1 MNPTTRPSD
10 CFNDEDSNTSNNPS
24 MDSVLAARLSR
35 RSLLRGSVGTALV
48 GGAALSGCATTGTP
62 STGGATPVTQ
72 LGFKPVMRSL
82 ADTVTVPPGY
92 TAQVLYAGGDPLAAS
107 VPAFQNDGTDQQWA
121 QRAGDHHD
129 GLEWYGLDAQGKPS
143 DTFTSRG
150 LLAVN
155 HEATTDEKLSSFFI
169 HANGGTATLPRP
181 GAEID
186 KELMIHGLSVVEVQ
200 RNGKRWATR
209 VDSPYNRRI
218 TTLSEAVFT
227 GPAAGSAHLH
237 TKFSPTGT
245 KGRGTVNNCGTGKT
259 PWGTF
264 VSGEENWF
272 GYFFRD
278 AQDDQRRNNPKLVA
292 AFNRYGRKAGAPSR
306 HGWESGGSEDRYLR
320 WNTGAVGASPRE
332 DYRNEFHTFGYVV
345 ELDPYSPDTLLTKRT
360 ALGRFAHENVTFA
373 TPVAGEPIVAYM
385 GCDARGEY
393 IYKFVSTEKWDPAD
407 AQPRNRLAAGDKYL
421 DQGTLFVARFN
432 ADGSGQW
439 LELSLKNPAVASY
452 SGFDFKTQADI
463 CVFTRL
469 AADAAGATKMD
480 RPEWAG
486 VNPKN
491 GDVYIRQQGAE
502 RQRARPHRAAERRR
516 QGHQRQLQV
525 GHLPVRLRGRCR
537 QGQREPVQPERRERP
552 VVPRRPGVQQSHR
565 HLLDPDRR
573 RRLHRQD
580 QLHAARRPARPAR
593 RRRQQDADPRRPHR
607 DHPCGHGADPGH
619 AQALPGRPQGCGDH
633 RHHRNARW
641 PRDLREHPARG
652 REHQDGRRERPDE
665 VREPVAFERG
675 LRRGQAPAFR
685 DDRDHEERRRCGR
698 HLNGGD
704 QIGVSLATLR
714 ASHFVPWRLKFTWAR
729 ASSPAPST
737 ASTLPSPN
745 LLWNT
750 ARPARISVPRSGSG
764 AV

>member
-10 CFNDEDSNTSNNPS
+10 FFNDEDSNTSHNPS

-35 RSLLRGSVGTALV
+35 RGLLRGGLGGALV
-48 GGAALSGCATTGTP
+48 GGAALSGCATSGTP
-62 STGGATPVTQ
+62 SASGPMPVTQ
-72 LGFKPVMRSL
+72 LGFKPVMRSV

-92 TAQVLYAGGDPLAAS
+92 TAQVLYAGGDPLAAGVS
-107 VPAFQNDGTDQQWA
+107 AFKNDGTDQQWEL
-121 QRAGDHHD
+121 RAGDHHD

-143 DTFTSRG
+143 NTFTSRG

-200 RNGKRWATR
+200 RNGKRWTTR
-209 VDSPYNRRI
+209 ADSAYNRRI
-218 TTLSEAVFT
+218 TTMSEAVFT
-227 GPAAGSAHLH
+227 GPAAGSAHLA
-237 TKFSPTGT
+237 TRFSPTGT

-278 AQDDQRRNNPKLVA
+278 AQDDQRRNNPKDVA
-292 AFNRYGRKAGAPSR
+292 AFNRYGRRAGAPSR
-306 HGWESGGSEDRYLR
+306 HGWESGGNADRYQR
-320 WNTGAVGASPRE
+320 WNTSVVAASPRD

-345 ELDPYSPDTLLTKRT
+345 ELDPYSPNTLLTKRT

-393 IYKFVSTEKWDPAD
+393 IYKFVSSEKWDPVD

-421 DQGTLFVARFN
+421 DQGTLYVAKFN

-439 LELSLKNPAVASY
+439 LELSMKNPAVANY

-486 VNPKN
+486 VNPRN
-491 GDVYIRQQGAE
+491 GDVYITLTNNSQRTEATVDAANPRAYSDMKGSKEQKGNVHGHIVRLNEGGKAANASFKWDIYLFASEADADKANVNLSNLTDENDLSSPDGLVFSPATGICWIQTDDGAYTDKTNCMLL
-502 RQRARPHRAAERRR
+502 AAMP
-516 QGHQRQLQV
+516 GQV
-525 GHLPVRLRGRCR
+525 GDG
-537 QGQREPVQPERRERP
+537 
-552 VVPRRPGVQQSHR
+552 
-565 HLLDPDRR
+565 
-573 RRLHRQD
+573 
-580 QLHAARRPARPAR
+580 
-593 RRRQQDADPRRPHR
+593 
-607 DHPCGHGADPGH
+607 GAKQVKAGNKTVTTY
-619 AQALPGRPQGCGDH
+619 AGKPQT
-633 RHHRNARW
+633 
-641 PRDLREHPARG
+641 P
-652 REHQDGRRERPDE
+652 
-665 VREPVAFERG
+665 
-675 LRRGQAPAFR
+675 
-685 DDRDHEERRRCGR
+685 
-698 HLNGGD
+698 
-704 QIGVSLATLR
+704 ATLR
-714 ASHFVPWRLKFTWAR
+714 RFLVGPKGAEITGITETPDGRAIFVNIQHAGE
-729 ASSPAPST
+729 
-737 ASTLPSPN
+737 
-745 LLWNT
+745 NT
-750 ARPARISVPRSGSG
+750 AMADVNNPARFESQWPSNAGYGAGKRPRSATIVITKDDGG
-764 AV
+764 VIGT